1 MTFRTGFI
9 AVVGRPNVGKSTL
22 VNLLVGAKISITSA
36 KPQTTRHRILGVR
49 TLEDAQFVF
58 ADTPGFQTR
67 HRSALNLAMNRAV
80 REALQ
85 EMDAVLWVVEAL
97 KYTPGDEEVLGL
109 LPRNR
114 PVVLVVNKV
123 DQVPDKAALLPY
135 LEAMAKRFVEASARS
150 ATPSLSPLGG
160 EQGERAE
167 ASARSATP
175 SLSPLGGEQGERAEA
190 SARSA
195 TPSLSPPGG
204 EQGERA
210 EASARSATAS
220 LSPPGGEQGERAFA
234 AIVPV
239 SALNPKDAAYL
250 LDVLKPLLPQM
261 PPLFEAESITDR
273 SERFLAAEIL
283 REKVFRLTGDE
294 IPYAVAV
301 TVERFEEEP
310 PTRPE
315 AERGLIRI
323 DAVIWVDREGHRPI
337 LLGHKGERMK
347 RIATEARQ
355 DMERLFGAKV
365 FLSTWVKVKS
375 GWTDSAALLK
385 RMGYE

>member
-1 MTFRTGFI
+1 MSFRTGFI

-22 VNLLVGAKISITSA
+22 VNLLVGAKVSITSS

-58 ADTPGFQTR
+58 SDTPGFQTR
-67 HRSALNLAMNRAV
+67 HRSALNQAMNRAV
-80 REALQ
+80 KDALQ
-85 EMDAVLWVVEAL
+85 DMDAVVWVVEAL
-97 KYTPGDEEVLGL
+97 KFTPADEEVLRL

-123 DQVPDKAALLPY
+123 DHVTDKAALLPY
-135 LEAMAKRFVEASARS
+135 LEAMAKRFVEASVRS
-150 ATPSLSPLGG
+150 APPSLP
-160 EQGERAE
+160 
-167 ASARSATP
+167 
-175 SLSPLGGEQGERAEA
+175 
-190 SARSA
+190 
-195 TPSLSPPGG
+195 PPGG
-204 EQGERA
+204 EQGE
-210 EASARSATAS
+210 
-220 LSPPGGEQGERAFA
+220 GAFA

-239 SALNPKDAAYL
+239 SALNPKDADYL
-250 LDVLKPLLPQM
+250 LDVLKPLLPEL
-261 PPLFEAESITDR
+261 PPMFEAESITDR

-323 DAVIWVDREGHRPI
+323 DAVIWVDREGHKPI
-337 LLGHKGERMK
+337 LLGQKGERLK

-375 GWTDSAALLK
+375 GWTDSAAQLK
-385 RMGYE
+385 RMGYS